1 MRPKLPRQGVA
12 EIIAP
17 DVDAHDDSERVIG
30 RRVTFHGEKEH
41 QYLLG
46 YGLMIV
52 AVLKKKPGEDE
63 YQPLTTEDEVHA
75 AGGVTADDRIEVVPF
90 LKETGRYSFV
100 TSDPRAIDLDA
111 FQHLARKPTT
121 H

>member
-1 MRPKLPRQGVA
+1 MPKKPIA
-12 EIIAP
+12 EIVTP
-17 DVDAHDDSERVIG
+17 KPEPHDDPDRVIG

-41 QYLLG
+41 QYLLS
-46 YGLMIV
+46 YELMIV

-63 YQPLTTEDEVHA
+63 YQPLTTEDKVHA

-111 FQHLARKPTT
+111 FRHLARGGTT